1 MVNSTLHSIGNKY
14 ENSQADSG
22 GTFYMVGCHVT
33 FTDDCF
39 TGSYAQFRGGAILTT
54 GSKVKTFNITI
65 RNSSA
70 QYGGGMVAMDSHLE
84 VFENTFEKN
93 RASYGGGLYVH
104 NTDFHGNT
112 LLLTKNSAIEGG
124 GGIYASRSTIYF
136 MGDAVMITNNSA
148 MDGGGLLL
156 SGDSEQLLSKV
167 QLFISLATSLAVL
180 EVRSR

>member
-1 MVNSTLHSIGNKY
+1 MYITQIFMETHYYSLK
-14 ENSQADSG
+14 
-22 GTFYMVGCHVT
+22 
-33 FTDDCF
+33 
-39 TGSYAQFRGGAILTT
+39 ILRL
-54 GSKVKTFNITI
+54 K
-65 RNSSA
+65 
-70 QYGGGMVAMDSHLE
+70 E
-84 VFENTFEKN
+84 
-93 RASYGGGLYVH
+93 
-104 NTDFHGNT
+104 
-112 LLLTKNSAIEGG
+112 